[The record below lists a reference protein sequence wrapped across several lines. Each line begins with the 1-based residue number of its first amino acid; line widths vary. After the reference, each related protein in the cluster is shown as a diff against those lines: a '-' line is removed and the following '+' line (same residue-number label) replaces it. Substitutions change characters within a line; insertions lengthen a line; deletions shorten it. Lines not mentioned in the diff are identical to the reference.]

1 MKKADSLS
9 NSPDGPLGYL
19 GCRKLIMK
27 CWLLVISLI
36 PASLIAGEW
45 SGFIEA
51 QGRYFT
57 QQAIDDKQSDS
68 TLSLALQP
76 EYYQRWDEGRQSLL
90 FVPFARWDSQDDER
104 THADIRELI
113 WTYAGD
119 GWEGRAGIGKVFW
132 GVTESVHLV
141 DVINQTD
148 LVENPDGEQK
158 LGQPMFKL
166 SLEQD
171 WGIVDLYA
179 LAGFRERTFAGKEG
193 RLRSQPRVETDLVSY
208 ESDRENRHIDFAL
221 RWSHSLG
228 DWDIGLSHFS
238 GTSRDPL
245 LIPGLSASGELVLTP
260 YYEQMQQT
268 GLDLQA
274 TKGDWLWKLEAIHR
288 KADSGDY
295 NAAAGGFE
303 YTLVGIGDSVM
314 DLGLLMEYLYDDRR
328 DEATSPFEN
337 DLFVGVRLS
346 ANDVNGSQLL
356 TGVIQDL
363 DSSSAM
369 FNLEASR
376 RIGNAWKASAQV
388 RLWFDV
394 TDDDLFSAYRN
405 DDYVELCLTR
415 YF

>member
-1 MKKADSLS
+1 
-9 NSPDGPLGYL
+9 
-19 GCRKLIMK
+19 MK
-27 CWLLVISLI
+27 CWLLIIALL

-57 QQAIDDKQSDS
+57 QQAIDEEQSDS

-76 EYYQRWDEGRQSLL
+76 EFYQRWDEGRQSLL
-90 FVPFARWDSQDDER
+90 FVPFARWDRQDDER

-132 GVTESVHLV
+132 GVTEAVHLV

-158 LGQPMFKL
+158 LGQPMLKL
-166 SLEQD
+166 SLERD

-179 LAGFRERTFAGKEG
+179 LTGFRERTFAGRQG
-193 RLRSQPRVETDLVSY
+193 RLRTHPLVDSDLAEY
-208 ESDRENRHIDFAL
+208 ESDRAERHVDFAL
-221 RWSHSLG
+221 RWSRSLG

-238 GTSRDPL
+238 GTNRDPL
-245 LIPGLSASGELVLTP
+245 FMPRLNASGEPVLAP
-260 YYEQMQQT
+260 YYELMQQT

-288 KADSGDY
+288 QADSGNY
-295 NAAAGGFE
+295 NAATGGFE

-314 DLGLLMEYLYDDRR
+314 DLGLLVEYLYDDRR
-328 DEATSPFEN
+328 DDAASPFEN

-346 ANDVNGSQLL
+346 ANDVDGSQLL

-394 TDDDLFSAYRN
+394 ADDDLLSAYRN
-405 DDYVELCLTR
+405 DDYVELSLTR